1 MFGNKQEQTHT
12 HTDPVCLISDPFWSH
27 SQYMQTVVLL
37 CGGCSCRGLHM
48 LCFDVRHWFRSSCRL
63 AAVRRWRWTGHRCIG
78 IDRCLYKVVGLM
90 TCLCRYKV
98 LLLKPHLR
106 DMLASARRRRAI
118 WCYSMLFMDVSSWSD
133 VWYLQVMSLEN
144 FTHAFAWNDWNV
156 ILLTKMRWAGC
167 EGTFTFSKPPQSIAK
182 RQGFWG
188 FVGLEWWSQW
198 GNLWQQL
205 DLLSQSF
212 CDKLKNV
219 QPESCSHCRAWI
231 KHVSRQCLAGTGFVS
246 PDDLPPSDEEDDE
259 EGQLVSV
266 LFGSFWLT
274 CMWCT
279 CRHNPQP
286 RPGMS
291 ALTRTWTS
299 HADIHLKHM
308 VHVVNC
314 FDFCQTDLWRMRKKL
329 RLLRSVIAHR
339 EKAVQFLCLCR
350 LKTVSSATLTWE
362 DVGCADYRRSTAMYV
377 MLIRRRQLQTSL
389 TCDVEHPV
397 FFKAHSSSWL
407 VASLKSQKSDANTTN
422 SRSTQDLFER
432 LG

>member
-1 MFGNKQEQTHT
+1 
-12 HTDPVCLISDPFWSH
+12 
-27 SQYMQTVVLL
+27 MQTVVLL

-63 AAVRRWRWTGHRCIG
+63 AAVRRWRWTGHWCIG

-118 WCYSMLFMDVSSWSD
+118 WCYSMLFMGVSSWSD

-144 FTHAFAWNDWNV
+144 FTYAFAWNDWNV

-212 CDKLKNV
+212 WDKLKNV

-246 PDDLPPSDEEDDE
+246 PDDLPPSDEDDE

-279 CRHNPQP
+279 CRHNRQP

-299 HADIHLKHM
+299 HADIHLKHV

-314 FDFCQTDLWRMRKKL
+314 FDICHTCDRHVEDAQEASPSQKRHSASRKGSAVSLPLPFEDRFFCDTDVRRCGM
-329 RLLRSVIAHR
+329 
-339 EKAVQFLCLCR
+339 CR
-350 LKTVSSATLTWE
+350 L
-362 DVGCADYRRSTAMYV
+362 
-377 MLIRRRQLQTSL
+377 
-389 TCDVEHPV
+389 P
-397 FFKAHSSSWL
+397 
-407 VASLKSQKSDANTTN
+407 
-422 SRSTQDLFER
+422 
-432 LG
+432 